1 MAAKATG
8 KDKRR
13 SRRRALRRSA
23 WVALGPNDLHGCT
36 LSDISDVGARIEL
49 DDPRTIPDHFMLFL
63 SNNGAARRSCDVVW
77 RNSQQVG
84 VRFDPLMTT
93 RKRKRPGV
101 PTRPETVDVSPRD
114 RGTYQ
119 KP

>member
-1 MAAKATG
+1 MAAKAMG

-49 DDPRTIPDHFMLFL
+49 DDPGTIPDRFMLFL
-63 SNNGAARRSCDVVW
+63 SNNGAARRSCHVVW
-77 RNSQQVG
+77 RTSQQVG
-84 VRFDPLMTT
+84 VRFDPQVTR
-93 RKRKRPGV
+93 RKRGRPHVALGV
-101 PTRPETVDVSPRD
+101 EMVDVSPR
-114 RGTYQ
+114 GSETHE
-119 KP
+119 KN